1 LGKAS
6 SPRTSLIPR
15 RVLCPRRDQRQ
26 VELLLTSQ
34 ESPSKAAGCRAGGVR
49 CRGGSPGHRIPA
61 DGRKAVTTAAPS
73 RRRRARQ
80 GRCLPWSEWS
90 DMARTA
96 GSWLERTRVQA
107 NVLPTPVTTAA
118 YSTGSS
124 RSRRASFRRPPEV
137 QTLTCIVLLPIHAS
151 RRDGHPETTEPAA
164 DRLLARGHAGSRPRL
179 CGRPGPEPR
188 DEVADGL
195 KSDLLI
201 DPALPFRHP
210 EAPSPKRPGV
220 RVVYGWVHHFWFER
234 RSRKRFPT
242 QNSPGAGARPDRYAM
257 SSKTGWRAAAP
268 WGSSRMSRAPNEAIR
283 ILPTRRRRT

>member
-1 LGKAS
+1 
-6 SPRTSLIPR
+6 LIPR

-164 DRLLARGHAGSRPRL
+164 DRLLTRGHAGSRPRL